1 MTLAPAGQGGGGGLA
16 GQVVERAEAVDV
28 ALALDRAAGHR
39 GGGADG
45 PAGVGVEGAAALQGD
60 RLALV
65 VPGRG
70 GRGRA
75 RGRAQGEH
83 HRQHHEGGGQ
93 VGGQHPGR
101 AGRGA
106 GGTGPGR
113 GTASADGHAH
123 GSLLSRHGVVS
134 QPGHGVVG
142 GREWAVD
149 NRTPSAPGS
158 ATLPSGG
165 PTPGLGVS
173 PGPGGQGPGQ
183 RAGSAGRSQRAGD
196 QTVAGDE
203 GRRSSCSGIEI
214 GSPPRG
220 LGTGPVTAGVAGR
233 YEGRRGAAGAMVGR
247 SGTEDKA

>member
-83 HRQHHEGGGQ
+83 HGQEHEGGGQ

-106 GGTGPGR
+106 GGPGPGR
-113 GTASADGHAH
+113 GAVSADGHAH
-123 GSLLSRHGVVS
+123 GSPLSRHGVVR
-134 QPGHGVVG
+134 QPGHGGWSAG
-142 GREWAVD
+142 GRRAVD
-149 NRTPSAPGS
+149 NRTPSPPGS
-158 ATLPSGG
+158 VTLPSGG
-165 PTPGLGVS
+165 PTTGARGEPWAGRSGRR
-173 PGPGGQGPGQ
+173 GQ
-183 RAGSAGRSQRAGD
+183 RAGVSGLESAGRG

-214 GSPPRG
+214 GSPPWGCARDG
-220 LGTGPVTAGVAGR
+220 
-233 YEGRRGAAGAMVGR
+233 
-247 SGTEDKA
+247 